1 MRVLQSQVNATTY
14 TSCYLADTVLL
25 ELAIWKTS
33 GNFRLLD
40 RHLVLQLFLFV
51 GPGDCQNCSGSG
63 STRHVLLVGFA
74 IKKMKK

>member
-1 MRVLQSQVNATTY
+1 MENLRKFQTFGQTPSP
-14 TSCYLADTVLL
+14 
-25 ELAIWKTS
+25 
-33 GNFRLLD
+33 
-40 RHLVLQLFLFV
+40 LFLSV